1 MMVGKMDLEEALDC
15 AQQGLEFT
23 EENLTWMRALIGG
36 LMGYPAL
43 WDEKFGPL
51 LSPKWPMER
60 LSITDKTI
68 LRMACFEL
76 WKLPEVPPK
85 VTISEYVAL
94 AKLYGSA
101 ESGKF
106 VNGVLAA
113 VLLISPK
120 ADWKPGDEPVRIPIL
135 EAKDSPDL
143 PEAERAGAGNETSS
157 GWILKTEV

>member
-1 MMVGKMDLEEALDC
+1 MDLEEALDC

-51 LSPKWPMER
+51 LSDKWPMER
-60 LSITDKTI
+60 LSVTDKTI

-85 VTISEYVAL
+85 VTISEYVAI

-101 ESGKF
+101 DSGRF

-113 VLLISPK
+113 VLPLSPK
-120 ADWKPGDEPVRIPIL
+120 AAWKQGDEPVRLPSA
-135 EAKDSPDL
+135 EPKSVPDV
-143 PEAERAGAGNETSS
+143 PDKERETST
-157 GWILKTEV
+157 GWILKTEA